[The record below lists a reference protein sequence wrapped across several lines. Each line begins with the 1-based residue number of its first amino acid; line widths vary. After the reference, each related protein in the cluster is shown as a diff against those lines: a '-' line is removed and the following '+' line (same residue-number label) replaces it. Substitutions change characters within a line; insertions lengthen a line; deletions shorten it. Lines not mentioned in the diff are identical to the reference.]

1 MKSTTSLC
9 GSAEMGVARLLPL
22 VLAANLA
29 VATAA
34 FADDQTNSPA
44 KPEVTTPPIQVQS
57 TDPATN
63 PAPEPPKAETDQV
76 TPPVQAPPA
85 ETPPAPPTPPTPAAP
100 AVPATSAPPP
110 KRAVKMQPV
119 IVTGSHI
126 PTAIDQPVSPVLTL
140 TKQQID
146 ESGATTIS
154 DVIRKL
160 PQNSSGS
167 FAENNAASFAPG
179 ASGVSLRG
187 LGQQSTLVLINGR
200 RVAPYAFGQ
209 NVNGV
214 NAGFVDLNSIPLEAV
229 DRIEVLKDS
238 GSAIYGSDAIAGVV
252 NIILKKD
259 YQGLELTAQ
268 YGDTTHRDSGEQTYS
283 MVTGMVNDKANA
295 MFFMDYYDRNAQY
308 LRDRENSANADHTP
322 QGGIDFR
329 SSASPQG
336 LVFDPFSGN
345 ELFVPPTGAPTTN
358 ALSATDF
365 PGNHYNFNKDIVD
378 YPQTTRYGGYTV
390 INYNITDRLTAFVE
404 AGYRKILTELQ
415 SAATPVFGDTDGYT
429 IGPNNPFNPYA
440 GITNAPIAFRWRA
453 NQAGPRIDD
462 IDTDVIRAVPGLKL
476 EIGEDWYAETAFL
489 FSSSKSIDNG
499 KNYLSSTALQA
510 ALNDPNP
517 ATALNVLGGPD
528 YVNNPATIDA
538 LKVRTT
544 REAETQLMQYD
555 IKANGRLWDLPAGP
569 IGVAF
574 GGETRT
580 ESISDIPDTLS
591 SQFQIVSEGGVQ
603 PSHGSRDSDALYGE
617 LGIPLFTRQNAQT
630 ALEQLEVQLAGRFE
644 YYSDFGTTAKPKI
657 GIKWQPAKP
666 ITFKASYSQG
676 FRAPSLD
683 ELFVEN
689 IGFQDGIIDTARFN
703 GTHSAA
709 DEGGTQYKIISGGNA
724 NLKPENSDSYYGG
737 LIFEPP
743 AIKGLSLTL
752 DYIHIDVKN
761 VIQAEDL
768 QKILDLP
775 LAQQSAFVTRNP
787 PSAQDIALGVPGTI
801 VSIDQRFI
809 NLTSRQVDSVDFG
822 VDYEVDTDVGGFTYD
837 FNGTYLASWREK
849 ISPDSPTTQNAGVF
863 DFPKI
868 KFNTSVF
875 WAPTKKFS
883 FGPTMNYTGS
893 YGDSFIGK
901 RITEFVTF
909 DLQAT
914 YQAPYESTITVGV
927 NNILDDNPPLSSQNS
942 EGYDT
947 AIADNRGRFIYG
959 RITKKL

>member
-1 MKSTTSLC
+1 MKSTTSLR
-9 GSAEMGVARLLPL
+9 GSAEMGVVRLLPL
-22 VLAANLA
+22 ILVANLA
-29 VATAA
+29 VATAV
-34 FADDQTNSPA
+34 FADDQASPPA
-44 KPEVTTPPIQVQS
+44 KPEVTTPPVQVQAA
-57 TDPATN
+57 DPAGN
-63 PAPEPPKAETDQV
+63 AATDQV

-85 ETPPAPPTPPTPAAP
+85 ETPPAPAAPAAP
-100 AVPATSAPPP
+100 GQPP
-110 KRAVKMQPV
+110 KRTVKMQPV

-126 PTAIDQPVSPVLTL
+126 PTAIDQPVAPVLTL

-154 DVIRKL
+154 DVVRKL
-160 PQNSSGS
+160 PQNSAGS

-179 ASGVSLRG
+179 GSGVSLRG

-200 RVAPYAFGQ
+200 RVAPYGFGQ

-214 NAGFVDLNSIPLEAV
+214 TAGFVDLDSIPLEAV

-259 YQGLELTAQ
+259 YQGLELTAE
-268 YGDTTHRDSGEQTYS
+268 YGNTTHRDSGEQTYS
-283 MVTGMVNDKANA
+283 MVTGLVNDKANA
-295 MFFMDYYDRNAQY
+295 MFFLDYYDRNAQF
-308 LRDRENSANADHTP
+308 LRDRENSANADHSA
-322 QGGIDFR
+322 QGGLDFR

-345 ELFVPPTGAPTTN
+345 PLFAPPTGATTTN
-358 ALSATDF
+358 DLSATDF
-365 PGNHYNFNKDIVD
+365 SGNHYNFNKDIVD

-390 INYNITDRLTAFVE
+390 INYSITDRLTAFVE

-415 SAATPVFGDTDGYT
+415 SAATPVFGDTDGFT

-476 EIGEDWYAETAFL
+476 EIGEDWYAESAFL

-499 KNYLSSTALQA
+499 KNYLSSAALRA
-510 ALNDPNP
+510 ALNDSNP
-517 ATALNVLGGPD
+517 STALNVLGGPD

-569 IGVAF
+569 IGIAF

-580 ESISDIPDTLS
+580 ESISDVPDTL
-591 SQFQIVSEGGVQ
+591 QATFQIVSEGGVQ

-630 ALEQLEVQLAGRFE
+630 ALDLLEVQVAGRFE
-644 YYSDFGTTAKPKI
+644 YYSDFGTTAKPKV
-657 GIKWQPAKP
+657 GIEWKPAKP

-676 FRAPSLD
+676 FRAPSLQ

-689 IGFQDGIIDTARFN
+689 IGFQDGLVDTLRFN
-703 GTHSAA
+703 KTGSAA

-724 NLKPENSDSYYGG
+724 NLKPENSESFYGG

-743 AIKGLSLTL
+743 AIKGLTL
-752 DYIHIDVKN
+752 NVDYIHINVKS

-775 LAQQSAFVTRNP
+775 PAQQAAFVTRNP
-787 PSAQDIALGVPGTI
+787 PSAQDIALGAPGTI

-809 NLTSRQVDSVDFG
+809 NLTSRQVDSVDLG
-822 VDYEVDTDVGGFTYD
+822 ADYQVDTDVGGFTYD

-849 ISPDSPTTQNAGVF
+849 ISSDSPTTQNAGQF

-875 WAPTKKFS
+875 WAPVKKFS
-883 FGPTMNYTGS
+883 FGPTLNYTGS
-893 YGDSFIGK
+893 YSDSFIGK
-901 RITEFVTF
+901 RVTEFITV

-914 YQAPYESTITVGV
+914 YQAPYDSTITVGV
-927 NNILDDNPPLSSQNS
+927 NNVLDTNPPFSSQNT

-947 AIADNRGRFIYG
+947 AIAENRGRFIYA

>member
-1 MKSTTSLC
+1 MKSTTSLR
-9 GSAEMGVARLLPL
+9 GLAELGVVRVLPL
-22 VLAANLA
+22 VLVAHLV
-29 VATAA
+29 VATVTLG
-34 FADDQTNSPA
+34 DEQTNP
-44 KPEVTTPPIQVQS
+44 PPTTEV
-57 TDPATN
+57 
-63 PAPEPPKAETDQV
+63 V
-76 TPPVQAPPA
+76 TPPVQVQPSTPASPAAPEAPV
-85 ETPPAPPTPPTPAAP
+85 PPTTQAPSVEAISTNAPPTPAKPAPTSKKP
-100 AVPATSAPPP
+100 
-110 KRAVKMQPV
+110 VKMQPV

-126 PTAIDQPVSPVLTL
+126 PTSIEAPVSPVLTL
-140 TKQQID
+140 SKQQID

-179 ASGVSLRG
+179 GSGVSLRG

-214 NAGFVDLNSIPLEAV
+214 TAGFVDLDSIPLEAV

-259 YQGLELTAQ
+259 YQGLELTAE
-268 YGDTTHRDSGEQTYS
+268 YGNTTHRDSGEQTYS
-283 MVTGMVNDKANA
+283 MVTGLVNDKANA
-295 MFFMDYYDRNAQY
+295 MFFVDYYDRNAQY
-308 LRDRENSANADHTP
+308 LRDRSNSANADHSA
-322 QGGIDFR
+322 QGGLDFR

-336 LVFDPFSGN
+336 FVFDPFTGN
-345 ELFVPPTGAPTTN
+345 PLFVPSTGATTTN
-358 ALSATDF
+358 QLSSTDF

-390 INYNITDRLTAFVE
+390 INYNITDRLTAFME

-415 SAATPVFGDTDGYT
+415 SAATPVFGDTDGFT

-462 IDTDVIRAVPGLKL
+462 IDTDVVRAVPGLKL
-476 EIGEDWYAETAFL
+476 EIGEDWYAESAFL
-489 FSSSKSIDNG
+489 YSTSKSIDNG

-510 ALNDPNP
+510 ALNDSNP
-517 ATALNVLGGPD
+517 STALNVLGGPD
-528 YVNNPATIDA
+528 YVNNPATIES

-544 REAETQLMQYD
+544 REAQTELMQYD

-580 ESISDIPDTLS
+580 ESISDVPDSLS
-591 SQFQIVSEGGVQ
+591 SQFLIVSEGGIQ

-617 LGIPLFTRQNAQT
+617 VGIPLFSRENART
-630 ALEQLEVQLAGRFE
+630 ALQNLELQVAGRFE
-644 YYSDFGTTAKPKI
+644 YYSDFGTTTKPKI
-657 GIKWQPAKP
+657 GLKWQPAKP
-666 ITFKASYSQG
+666 ITFKASYSGG

-689 IGFQDGIIDTARFN
+689 IGFQDGIIDTLRFN

-709 DEGGTQYKIISGGNA
+709 DEGGTQYKIISGGNP
-724 NLKPENSDSYYGG
+724 NLKPENSESFYGG
-737 LIFEPP
+737 VTFEPP
-743 AIKGLSLTL
+743 AIKGLTLTI
-752 DYIHIDVKN
+752 DYVHINVKN

-775 LAQQSAFVTRNP
+775 LAQQAAFVSRNP

-809 NLTSRQVDSVDFG
+809 NLSSRQVDSVD
-822 VDYEVDTDVGGFTYD
+822 VQADYEVDTDVGGFNYD
-837 FNGTYLASWREK
+837 FSGTYLASWREK
-849 ISPDSPTTQNAGVF
+849 ISSGSPVTQNAGEF

-875 WAPTKKFS
+875 WSPTKKLS
-883 FGPTMNYTGS
+883 LGPTLNYTGS

-901 RITEFVTF
+901 RITEFVTV

-914 YQAPYESTITVGV
+914 YHMPYDSTITVGV
-927 NNILDDNPPLSSQNS
+927 NNLLDTNPPFSSQNT

-947 AIADNRGRFIYG
+947 AIAENRGRFVYV
-959 RITKKL
+959 RLTKKL